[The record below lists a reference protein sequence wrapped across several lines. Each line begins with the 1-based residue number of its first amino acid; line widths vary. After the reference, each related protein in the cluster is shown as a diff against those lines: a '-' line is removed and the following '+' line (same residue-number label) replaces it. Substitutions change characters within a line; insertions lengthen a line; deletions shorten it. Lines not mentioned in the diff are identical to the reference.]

1 MGGAAADVSPRL
13 RRGVGVLLSVGGLVA
28 AVAVLAA
35 TVDLGAAAATL
46 GSAHRGWLAAAA
58 GMSLL
63 APVLVALK
71 LLLVLRLVDVRRSFG
86 RCWSAVM
93 AAVTLNAVIPGRG
106 GDFVRAA
113 FLAEE
118 PGTLSLLVGAVLV
131 ERLLDVLMLGLMAGA
146 ASLAG
151 GGGVVTWIALAVG
164 AVAVGAVAALALGHR
179 LPVRPEA
186 AERAGRAA
194 RALGSRPG
202 LAMVILG
209 MTAICWT
216 NNVATMELS
225 LRAVGADIPTLA
237 VYEATPIAVLTGI
250 LPVSVNGIGT
260 RDAAMVMLLAGRA
273 AKEQIVAGAFAY
285 FLLNGWFLALIGMVA
300 LGRETLRRV
309 RVQADAARSPP
320 A

>member
-1 MGGAAADVSPRL
+1 MSPAL
-13 RRGVGVLLSVGGLVA
+13 RRGLGVGLSVGGLVA
-28 AVAVLAA
+28 AVALLAA
-35 TVDLGAAAATL
+35 TVDLGAAAVTL
-46 GSAHRGWLAAAA
+46 ASAHRGWLTAAA

-63 APVLVALK
+63 APVLVAVK
-71 LLLVLRLVDVRRSFG
+71 LLLVLRLIDVRRSFA

-106 GDFVRAA
+106 GDFVRAV
-113 FLAEE
+113 FLSDG

-131 ERLLDVLMLGLMAGA
+131 ERLLDVLMLGL
-146 ASLAG
+146 LAG
-151 GGGVVTWIALAVG
+151 GASLVGGVGVVTWIALAVC
-164 AVAVGAVAALALGHR
+164 AAAVGAVVALALGHR

-202 LAMVILG
+202 LAVAILG
-209 MTAICWT
+209 MTAVCWT

-250 LPVSVNGIGT
+250 LPISVNGIGT
-260 RDAAMVMLLAGRA
+260 RDAAMVMLLEGRA
-273 AKEQIVAGAFAY
+273 PREQIVAGAFAY
-285 FLLNGWFLALIGMVA
+285 FLLNGWFLALIGLVA
-300 LGRETLRRV
+300 LGREALRRV
-309 RVQADAARSPP
+309 RAQADAARLPP
-320 A
+320 G

>member
-1 MGGAAADVSPRL
+1 MSPGL
-13 RRGVGVLLSVGGLVA
+13 RRGLAVVLSVGGLVG
-28 AVAVLAA
+28 AVSLLAA
-35 TVDLGAAAATL
+35 TVDLAAAGAALA
-46 GSAHRGWLAAAA
+46 GAHRGWLAAAA

-63 APVLVALK
+63 LPVLVAVK
-71 LLLVLRLVDVRRSFG
+71 LMLVLRLIDVQRSFS

-113 FLAEE
+113 FLAEG
-118 PGTLSLLVGAVLV
+118 PGTLLLVVGAVLV

-146 ASLAG
+146 ASLVG
-151 GGGVVTWIALAVG
+151 GAGVVTWIALAVC
-164 AVAVGAVAALALGHR
+164 AAAVGALVALALGHR

-194 RALGSRPG
+194 RALRDRPG
-202 LAMVILG
+202 LAIAILA
-209 MTAICWT
+209 MTAVCWT

-225 LRAVGADIPTLA
+225 LRAVGADIPTQA

-250 LPVSVNGIGT
+250 LPISVNGIGT

-285 FLLNGWFLALIGMVA
+285 FLLNGWFLAVIGVVA

-309 RVQADAARSPP
+309 RAQADAARSPP
-320 A
+320 T